1 MSVRILNGDCIELMA
16 TLDECS
22 VDAIVTDPPYGLE
35 FMGKDWDAPWK
46 QVSGGFSSPGIG
58 ERNISWP
65 SYRGSNGSRCAACGM
80 LVGHGGSPCR
90 CATPMPVRDDSQR
103 MRVFQSWCEQW
114 ARQALRVL
122 KPGGHLLSFGGTR
135 TYHRMVAGLEDAGFE
150 IRDQIG
156 WLFGS
161 GFPKSRNGEWGG
173 TALKP
178 AWEPIV
184 VARKP
189 LCGTVEANWL
199 AHGVGGFNIDGCRI
213 GFAGEHD
220 RSAAKPQGKA
230 TSKNT
235 ATGNGAA
242 TPDAGRGAERKEFVS
257 VQGSGRWPANVIHD
271 GSDEV
276 LAAFPEA
283 PGQLAKSST
292 STSTRASKNVYGD
305 MARGS
310 GGAEPRADAGSAAR
324 FFYCAKA
331 SRADRHA
338 GLENPGPQIKT
349 NCTLRQVE
357 TTEFR
362 GNIHPTVKPTA
373 LMRYLCRLV
382 TPAGGLVLD
391 PFLGSGSTGRGAVLE
406 GFDFI
411 GIEKDIE
418 HGYVAIAE
426 ARIADAVREREE
438 EQAAAAAANA
448 QIELFA
454 GHKVSE

>member
-22 VDAIVTDPPYGLE
+22 IDAIVTDPPYGIG
-35 FMGKDWDAPWK
+35 FMGKAWDHADIVARVERRAGQAQPLTKDGNERSAPRRAPAEEA
-46 QVSGGFSSPGIG
+46 GAYDLTPRGMRAFEEFSRAWG
-58 ERNISWP
+58 E
-65 SYRGSNGSRCAACGM
+65 
-80 LVGHGGSPCR
+80 
-90 CATPMPVRDDSQR
+90 
-103 MRVFQSWCEQW
+103 
-114 ARQALRVL
+114 QALRVL
-122 KPGGHLLSFGGTR
+122 KPGGHLLSFASTR

-161 GFPKSRNGEWGG
+161 GFPKSRNGAWGG

-184 VARKP
+184 LARKP
-189 LCGTVEANWL
+189 LAGAVERNWRE
-199 AHGVGGFNIDGCRI
+199 HGVGGLNIDDCRVP
-213 GFAGEHD
+213 GDPMPPNTGAGGLPRR
-220 RSAAKPQGKA
+220 RS
-230 TSKNT
+230 
-235 ATGNGAA
+235 
-242 TPDAGRGAERKEFVS
+242 DEVRGPGLVAQPSEL
-257 VQGSGRWPANVIHD
+257 GRWPANVIHD

-283 PGQLAKSST
+283 PGQLAKA
-292 STSTRASKNVYGD
+292 STSTRASQHVYGD

-310 GGAEPRADAGSAAR
+310 GGAKPRVDVGSAAR

-331 SRADRHA
+331 SRSDRNA
-338 GLENPGPQIKT
+338 GLDEFVD
-349 NCTLRQVE
+349 QVTDVMARHRSRRMAE
-357 TTEFR
+357 VR
-362 GNIHPTVKPTA
+362 RPDGHDCAVGKNVHPTVKPTA

-406 GFDFI
+406 GFRFI
-411 GIEKDIE
+411 GIEKDVE

-438 EQAAAAAANA
+438 ELAAAAAASA
-448 QIELFA
+448 QLDIFA
-454 GHKVSE
+454 TQQVPA

>member
-22 VDAIVTDPPYGLE
+22 VDAIVTDPPYGIG
-35 FMGKDWDAPWK
+35 FMGKAWDHADIVARVERRAGQAQPLTKDGNERSAPRRAPAEEA
-46 QVSGGFSSPGIG
+46 GAYDLTPRGMRAFEEFSRAWG
-58 ERNISWP
+58 E
-65 SYRGSNGSRCAACGM
+65 
-80 LVGHGGSPCR
+80 
-90 CATPMPVRDDSQR
+90 
-103 MRVFQSWCEQW
+103 
-114 ARQALRVL
+114 QALRVL
-122 KPGGHLLSFGGTR
+122 KPGGHLLSFASTR

-184 VARKP
+184 LARKP
-189 LCGTVEANWL
+189 LAGTVERNWRE
-199 AHGVGGFNIDGCRI
+199 HGVGGLNIDGCRVEGPGGMRWEAPRGGI
-213 GFAGEHD
+213 WKTD
-220 RSAAKPQGKA
+220 V
-230 TSKNT
+230 
-235 ATGNGAA
+235 
-242 TPDAGRGAERKEFVS
+242 DADAVLVPNER
-257 VQGSGRWPANVIHD
+257 GRWPANVIHD

-283 PGQLAKSST
+283 PGQLAKA
-292 STSTRASKNVYGD
+292 STSTRAFQNVYGD

-310 GGAEPRADAGSAAR
+310 VGADPRADSGTAAR

-338 GLENPGPQIKT
+338 GLENPGPQLKT

-357 TTEFR
+357 TAELR

-382 TPAGGLVLD
+382 TPPGGLVLD
-391 PFLGSGSTGRGAVLE
+391 PFLGSGSTGRGAVLD

-411 GIEKDIE
+411 GIEKDVE

-448 QIELFA
+448 QLDIFA
-454 GHKVSE
+454 AHQVSA